1 MKKVLVVLIAL
12 SLALSLYAQGAQEVA
27 MEQKEEAKVED
38 IVVYAKVPAEWQYA
52 TIWAWENASGKNAFD
67 GVSWP
72 GVPMIPDVANE
83 GWYYIWVPGYVDI
96 VIINGQMNGNDIQT
110 DGIGVKGSSWI
121 TINGDKSANV
131 VSSKI
136 TSGDLPEKESRH
148 WVYATVDESW
158 ENPCVWA
165 WNVESGKNAFSSW
178 PGMAM
183 RPMGEGKY
191 SAMVPDFC
199 DGLIINGNGGTVQ
212 TTDIKDL
219 DPADIWVTVDRD
231 GKEDIS
237 YSDPSK
243 KVENITIYAKVPE
256 GWNEPCLWAW
266 SDPDGAGA
274 YTTWPGAQ
282 FEMGENGWYEISVGG
297 WINSIIINANG
308 GTIQTGDEHKGNIE
322 KGRDLWIVVTSPE
335 VSEVYYEEQAL

>member
-1 MKKVLVVLIAL
+1 MKRIIAVLIAFTL
-12 SLALSLYAQGAQEVA
+12 VFSLFAQGVQEVA
-27 MEQKEEAKVED
+27 PVQKEEEKTQD
-38 IVVYAKVPAEWQYA
+38 IIVYAKVPAEWKYA
-52 TIWAWENASGKNAFD
+52 TIWAWENESGKNAFD

-72 GVPMIPDVANE
+72 GVPMIPDPANE
-83 GWYYIWVPGYVDI
+83 GWFYIWVPGYVDI
-96 VIINGQMNGNDIQT
+96 VIINGQMDGSDIQT
-110 DGIGVKGSSWI
+110 DGITINGSSWI
-121 TINGDKSANV
+121 TVNGDKSASV
-131 VSSKI
+131 VSSKL
-136 TSGDLPEKESRH
+136 TQGELPEKEGRH

-165 WNVESGKNAFSSW
+165 WNVESGKNAFQTW

-183 RPMGEGKY
+183 RPMGNGKY

-212 TTDIKDL
+212 TVDIKDL
-219 DPADIWVTVDRD
+219 DPADIWVTVDKD
-231 GKEDIS
+231 GKEEVS
-237 YSDPSK
+237 YADPEK

-256 GWNEPCLWAW
+256 DWNEPCLWAW

-282 FEMGENGWYEISVGG
+282 FDKGDDGWYQISVGG
-297 WINSIIINANG
+297 WINSIIVNANG
-308 GTIQTGDEHKGNIE
+308 GTIQTGDQHKGNVE

-335 VSEVYYEEQAL
+335 VSEVYYEKPVL

>member
-12 SLALSLYAQGAQEVA
+12 SLALSLYAQGAQEAVV
-27 MEQKEEAKVED
+27 EQKEEAKVED

-72 GVPMIPDVANE
+72 GVPMIPDAANE

-110 DGIGVKGSSWI
+110 DGIGIKGSSWI

-158 ENPCVWA
+158 KNP
-165 WNVESGKNAFSSW
+165 S
-178 PGMAM
+178 M
-183 RPMGEGKY
+183 
-191 SAMVPDFC
+191 
-199 DGLIINGNGGTVQ
+199 
-212 TTDIKDL
+212 
-219 DPADIWVTVDRD
+219 
-231 GKEDIS
+231 IS
-237 YSDPSK
+237 KSYTSK
-243 KVENITIYAKVPE
+243 S
-256 GWNEPCLWAW
+256 L
-266 SDPDGAGA
+266 
-274 YTTWPGAQ
+274 
-282 FEMGENGWYEISVGG
+282 
-297 WINSIIINANG
+297 
-308 GTIQTGDEHKGNIE
+308 
-322 KGRDLWIVVTSPE
+322 
-335 VSEVYYEEQAL
+335 